1 MLRVTHV
8 KFDSI
13 EDLDFAW
20 VALAVESEEMILPL
34 FSCDTFACESI
45 HIVVDV
51 RKENF
56 LSS

>member
-20 VALAVESEEMILPL
+20 VALAVESKEMILPL
-34 FSCDTFACESI
+34 FSRDAFPREGI

-51 RKENF
+51 RKENV